1 MLIAANAKS
10 STHQHNNKKQHHIF
24 SLTARITTIVVI
36 EKNHKKIKICYK
48 EQNIL
53 QYNINQVKGSKR
65 SSKKKKKNYRARF
78 IKCKLLKKTRIILVG
93 KINPF
98 LRCHC
103 NWDPELQLGGLSFFE
118 RQRKQKKKKR
128 KNTKSK
134 NSKSYNLSSSLNLQ
148 ILVLLLLIDSS
159 AAIV

>member
-24 SLTARITTIVVI
+24 SLTAWITTIVVI

-53 QYNINQVKGSKR
+53 QYNINQAKGSKR

-103 NWDPELQLGGLSFFE
+103 NWDPELQLGWLFLWTTTKTE
-118 RQRKQKKKKR
+118 KKKKQ
-128 KNTKSK
+128 KHKK
-134 NSKSYNLSSSLNLQ
+134 Q
-148 ILVLLLLIDSS
+148 EQ
-159 AAIV
+159 

>member
-24 SLTARITTIVVI
+24 SLTAWITTIVVI

-103 NWDPELQLGGLSFFE
+103 NWDPELQLGWLFLWTTTKTE
-118 RQRKQKKKKR
+118 KKKTQKH
-128 KNTKSK
+128 KK
-134 NSKSYNLSSSLNLQ
+134 Q
-148 ILVLLLLIDSS
+148 EQ
-159 AAIV
+159 

>member
-24 SLTARITTIVVI
+24 SLTAWITTIVVI

-53 QYNINQVKGSKR
+53 QYNINQAKGSKR

-103 NWDPELQLGGLSFFE
+103 NWDPELQLGWLFLWTTTKTE
-118 RQRKQKKKKR
+118 KKKTQKH
-128 KNTKSK
+128 KK
-134 NSKSYNLSSSLNLQ
+134 Q
-148 ILVLLLLIDSS
+148 EQ
-159 AAIV
+159 

>member
-53 QYNINQVKGSKR
+53 QYNINQAKGSKR

-103 NWDPELQLGGLSFFE
+103 NWDPELQLGWLFLWTTTKTE
-118 RQRKQKKKKR
+118 KKKKQ
-128 KNTKSK
+128 KHKK
-134 NSKSYNLSSSLNLQ
+134 Q
-148 ILVLLLLIDSS
+148 EQ
-159 AAIV
+159 